1 MDISKS
7 VTITIDDIRSK
18 EAFRALDETSA
29 QALLETIITYCTI
42 VYEEA
47 GTSQQE
53 QFSSPAPVPN
63 DRTIPKQPKQVIPIS
78 NTQQKRAA

>member
-7 VTITIDDIRSK
+7 VTITIDDICSK
-18 EAFRALDETSA
+18 ETFRALDEASA

-42 VYEEA
+42 VYEA
-47 GTSQQE
+47 STSQH
-53 QFSSPAPVPN
+53 
-63 DRTIPKQPKQVIPIS
+63 TIPKQVISLS